1 MSQVSYH
8 SRYGGINC
16 NSLWDMHKFYNI
28 VKIALRQY
36 SLIHVSY
43 AMFTFN
49 IVIRT
54 NLIKIN
60 VTNT

>member
-8 SRYGGINC
+8 SRYGKINC

-28 VKIALRQY
+28 VKIALLRQY

-49 IVIRT
+49 S
-54 NLIKIN
+54 LIL
-60 VTNT
+60 